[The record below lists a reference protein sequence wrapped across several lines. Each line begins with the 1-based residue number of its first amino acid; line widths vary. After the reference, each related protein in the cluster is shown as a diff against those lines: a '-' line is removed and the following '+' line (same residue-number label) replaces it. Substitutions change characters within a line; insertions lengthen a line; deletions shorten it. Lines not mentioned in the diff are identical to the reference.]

1 MCSVSKRYI
10 MLEMFRVEH
19 VLTFV
24 LSYLTCTQI
33 LQPNPRTEKQ
43 EWARIYDFL
52 SFHPESLHMLTFLLD
67 DVGIPKDYMH
77 MPGFGVHTFV
87 FVNPHGKRT
96 LVKFH
101 WVPEQPIESI
111 SDAKEAVRIGGEDFS
126 HATHAL
132 IDSIEAGHYPAWKL
146 CVQLMDSKLEQTYS
160 WGDPLDA
167 AKTWPE
173 DEFPLIEVG
182 RMVLNRAVD
191 NLFLESEQ
199 IAFSPGLV
207 VPGITYS
214 ADKLLQ
220 SRLFSYSDTQRY
232 RIGANYL
239 QLPINAPRCPF
250 FNGHYDGAMN
260 SMHRQGDINYFPST
274 RVGTKHAAESNA
286 PADTEIEGVPQRT
299 TIRNENNFQ
308 QPGERWRS
316 FDADRQQRFVDR
328 VVESLNE
335 AGVTK
340 QLKATWIGYWTKCD
354 RDLGARIAK
363 RVRTCNM

>member
-1 MCSVSKRYI
+1 MQHETKSNMFFFVSPVTHTYVSI
-10 MLEMFRVEH
+10 
-19 VLTFV
+19 
-24 LSYLTCTQI
+24 
-33 LQPNPRTEKQ
+33 QPNPRTEKQ

-87 FVNPHGKRT
+87 FVNAGGKRT
-96 LVKFH
+96 FVKFH
-101 WVPEQPIESI
+101 WVPEQPVESL
-111 SDAKEAVRIGGEDFS
+111 SNHEEAVRIGGEDFS

-132 IDSIEAGHYPAWKL
+132 IDAIEAGRYPAWKL
-146 CVQLMDSKLEQTYS
+146 CVQLMDPKLEQTYS
-160 WGDPLDA
+160 WGDPLDPS
-167 AKTWPE
+167 KTWPE
-173 DEFPLIEVG
+173 DEFPLVEVG
-182 RMVLNRAVD
+182 RMVLDRTVD

-220 SRLFSYSDTQRY
+220 TRIFSYADTQRY
-232 RIGANYL
+232 RIGANYQ
-239 QLPINAPRCPF
+239 QLAVNAPKCPF

-260 SMHRQGDINYFPST
+260 PMHRQGDINYFPST
-274 RVGTKHAAESNA
+274 RVGTKHASEVTATPDLEVHGA
-286 PADTEIEGVPQRT
+286 PKRV
-299 TIRNENNFQ
+299 TIPNENNFQ

-316 FDADRQQRFVDR
+316 FDPERQQRFVDR

-340 QLKATWIGYWTKCD
+340 QLKATFIDYWTQCD
-354 RDLGARIAK
+354 RDLGMRIAK
-363 RVRTCNM
+363 RVRMSNM